1 MTPLQEQRVSSSFC
15 RSVLGGDKA
24 ASPATIYCKLW
35 VPASSIARCSTLFK
49 SIYLVCGMTWVNP
62 AMETAGLSNVP
73 SERLG
78 NDGDG
83 VNLKGSDPPG
93 AMSPDIVG

>member
-1 MTPLQEQRVSSSFC
+1 MKPDTGYEMRYPVSRIPHPDRPSS
-15 RSVLGGDKA
+15 
-24 ASPATIYCKLW
+24 
-35 VPASSIARCSTLFK
+35 LFV
-49 SIYLVCGMTWVNP
+49 IFYLVCGMTWVNP
-62 AMETAGLSNVP
+62 AMETAGPSKVP